1 MSAAAAAISGLG
13 ELFELELFGEGI
25 EKRYRR
31 LRPDVEAMPWGTLR
45 TEGHPERMVIAAR
58 TAWTGAAFQEHR
70 TGAACAITLK
80 ALIEARAPL
89 DLIAIACRFPLDEMV
104 HVELCSRLAMELG
117 GGTEIRHDPRE
128 LVYEPSRA
136 VSPLR
141 IASELVVH
149 NFCVGEA
156 LSIPM
161 LRGAAKAANQPL
173 TRAVL
178 SRIVRDEAMHGTFGW
193 SYLEWARD
201 HLTSEDLGHLSHL
214 AARSIRGVVAN
225 WDYLKRELLEGPQ
238 QRPKAHALGWMQ
250 TRDYLTLAAISIQ
263 KKVLT
268 PLLRFGIDPMPYLDG
283 ELEDLVPPAG
293 AMPNAEAAAE

>member
-1 MSAAAAAISGLG
+1 MAGAPAVLG

-31 LRPDVEAMPWGTLR
+31 LRPEVEAMPWGTLH
-45 TEGHPERMVIAAR
+45 TEGYEEHVVVAAR
-58 TAWTGAAFQEHR
+58 RAWTGAAFQEHR
-70 TGAACAITLK
+70 TGAACAVTLK

-89 DLIAIACRFPLDEMV
+89 DLIAISCRFPLDEMV

-117 GGTEIRHDPRE
+117 GGSEIRYDPHN
-128 LVYEPSRA
+128 LVYEPSREF
-136 VSPLR
+136 SPLR

-178 SRIVRDEAMHGTFGW
+178 SRIVRDEALHGSFGW
-193 SYLEWARD
+193 SYLEWAKD
-201 HLTSEDLGHLSHL
+201 QLTSEDLARLSHL
-214 AARSIRGVVAN
+214 TARSIRGVLAN
-225 WDYLKRELLEGPQ
+225 WDYLRRELLEHAT

-250 TRDYLTLAAISIQ
+250 TRDYLTLAAISIE
-263 KKVLT
+263 KKVLA
-268 PLLRFGIDPMPYLDG
+268 PLLKFGIDPKPYLDG
-283 ELEDLVPPAG
+283 ELEELVPPAG